1 MDSIKNMVRRLRDF
15 DNNLDKIVIE
25 QAAKFER
32 DILNWNKEQLYA
44 GIDAKENDLQPDY
57 TRHTKIIKQGK
68 TPPQPTDRVTLYD
81 TGDFYNSFFLIN
93 AGTQLEVYAT
103 DWKRNKLFKKYGP
116 ELFGLIDQF
125 KQDLIG
131 KVEPLMINEFR
142 KRILK

>member
-57 TRHTKIIKQGK
+57 TPYTVSIKQQKG
-68 TPPQPTDRVTLYD
+68 QPTDRVTLYD